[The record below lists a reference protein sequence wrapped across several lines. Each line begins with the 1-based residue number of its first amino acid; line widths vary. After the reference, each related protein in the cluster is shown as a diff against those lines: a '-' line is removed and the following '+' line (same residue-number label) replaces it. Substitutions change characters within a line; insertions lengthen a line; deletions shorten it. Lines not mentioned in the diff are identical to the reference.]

1 METERMEMSTIIFM
15 IVDKDAA
22 LDLKYV
28 MSGLLLLPICTG
40 EVQTRR

>member
-22 LDLKYV
+22 LDLEYV
-28 MSGLLLLPICTG
+28 LSGLLLLPICMG
-40 EVQTRR
+40 KV

>member
-15 IVDKDAA
+15 IVDKDAV
-22 LDLKYV
+22 LDLKFV
-28 MSGLLLLPICTG
+28 MSGLLQLPICMG